1 MTLHSSHDSH
11 GRDNTFLVGLLAGAA
26 VGGGLALLFAPRQGV
41 DTRQGIA
48 SGAREASRKLTDTYS
63 TVADSAR
70 RNAQRWASQAGA
82 VANEW
87 SSRLE
92 ADGGWPEDRAATPSE
107 VHRAATADATYTP
120 SQNASP
126 VGNGLGSAR
135 SSASIFNT

>member
-1 MTLHSSHDSH
+1 MTLHSAHASHE
-11 GRDNTFLVGLLAGAA
+11 RDNTFLVGLLAGAA

-48 SGAREASRKLTDTYS
+48 SGAREASRRLSDTYS

-70 RNAQRWASQAGA
+70 RNAQRWATQAGA
-82 VANEW
+82 VANNL

-107 VHRAATADATYTP
+107 VHRATTADATYTP
-120 SQNASP
+120 SQNTAP
-126 VGNGLGSAR
+126 IGNGLGTSR
-135 SSASIFNT
+135 SSASIFNS